1 MPLQQ
6 KKKAATGAPKSKTK
20 QHGKRKEGVP
30 KNRKITFM
38 VPPTPLSESDVS
50 TSFSMESE
58 PRKKSNELEQK
69 DVEKFRTCLNFRTK
83 LNINKEAETNVP
95 TELIELSID
104 SSGSKDNRTT
114 GPTSE
119 RTGDKQQNREWDQEQ
134 KTVKNSK
141 VKQKETATDKNEEK
155 KQQSPIDNSEVTKIT
170 IKT

>member
-1 MPLQQ
+1 
-6 KKKAATGAPKSKTK
+6 
-20 QHGKRKEGVP
+20 
-30 KNRKITFM
+30 
-38 VPPTPLSESDVS
+38 
-50 TSFSMESE
+50 MESE